1 MMIII
6 EGVLYMLAGYI
17 VVVLVLKA
25 VELIQGDD

>member
-6 EGVLYMLAGYI
+6 EGLLFMLAGYI

-25 VELIQGDD
+25 VELLQGDD